1 MMPASRRLPPSAFG
15 PLRRTKAVR
24 LNPLPVVAI
33 CLAALL
39 IQTALPLY
47 LPQASVLDFPLL
59 AVVYVALSRRAPLVG
74 LGIGLIVGL
83 AQDGLTSGPIG
94 LFGIL
99 KTSAGYAAGAMGSY
113 IEIKF
118 PGARSVLTAL
128 FFLAHQV
135 LFWFL
140 AGTLLGGA
148 VNVDIPRTLILAV
161 VHAGLALPLFR
172 MFDRMTPVS

>member
-1 MMPASRRLPPSAFG
+1 MMPAVRRLPPSAFG
-15 PLRRTKAVR
+15 PMRRTKAVH
-24 LNPLPVVAI
+24 LNPLPAAAI

-39 IQTALPLY
+39 LQTALPLY
-47 LPQASVLDFPLL
+47 VPQAGVLDFPLL
-59 AVVYVALSRRAPLVG
+59 AVVYLALSRRAPLVG
-74 LGIGLIVGL
+74 MGIGIVVGL

-99 KTSAGYAAGAMGSY
+99 KTSAGYAAGAIGSY

-128 FFLAHQV
+128 FFLVHQV
-135 LFWFL
+135 IFWFL

-148 VNVDIPRTLILAV
+148 VNADLPRAVILAV
-161 VHAGLALPLFR
+161 VHAGLALPLYR
-172 MFDRMTPVS
+172 MFDRMTPVA

>member
-1 MMPASRRLPPSAFG
+1 MMPAARRLPPSAFG

-24 LNPLPVVAI
+24 LNPLPAAAVG
-33 CLAALL
+33 LGALL

-47 LPQASVLDFPLL
+47 LPQAAALDFPLL
-59 AVVYVALSRRAPLVG
+59 AVVYLALSRRAPLVG
-74 LGIGLIVGL
+74 MGIGIVIGL

-94 LFGIL
+94 LFGIP
-99 KTSAGYAAGAMGSY
+99 KTSAGYAAGAIGSY

-128 FFLAHQV
+128 FFLGHQV
-135 LFWFL
+135 IFWFL

-148 VNVDIPRTLILAV
+148 VNADLPRTLILAV
-161 VHAGLALPLFR
+161 VHAGLALPLYR
-172 MFDRMTPVS
+172 IFDRMTPVA

>member
-1 MMPASRRLPPSAFG
+1 MMPVTRRLPPSAFG

-24 LNPLPVVAI
+24 LNPLPVAAN
-33 CLAALL
+33 CLGTLL
-39 IQTALPLY
+39 VQTALPLY
-47 LPQASVLDFPLL
+47 LPQAGVLDFPLL
-59 AVVYVALSRRAPLVG
+59 AVVYLALSRRAPLAG
-74 LGIGLIVGL
+74 MAIGMAVGL

-135 LFWFL
+135 IFWFL
-140 AGTLLGGA
+140 AGTLMGGA
-148 VNVDIPRTLILAV
+148 LNADLPRTLILAV
-161 VHAGLALPLFR
+161 VHAGLALPLYQ
-172 MFDRMTPVS
+172 MFDRMTPVA